1 MTAVPGVLLEEL
13 EAQFAAYS
21 PLSGATHLLNDTS
34 AALLEILRDIGSSGA
49 TSETVV
55 QILAE
60 DADMP
65 SDAVIRSIESHWGTL
80 ISAGLVRR
88 QRPA

>member
-13 EAQFAAYS
+13 EAEFAAYS

-34 AALLEILRDIGSSGA
+34 AALLEILRDTGSSGA
-49 TSETVV
+49 SPETVV
-55 QILAE
+55 KILAE
-60 DADMP
+60 EADVP
-65 SDAVIRSIESHWGTL
+65 SAELIRSIESHWGTL

-88 QRPA
+88 QRPV